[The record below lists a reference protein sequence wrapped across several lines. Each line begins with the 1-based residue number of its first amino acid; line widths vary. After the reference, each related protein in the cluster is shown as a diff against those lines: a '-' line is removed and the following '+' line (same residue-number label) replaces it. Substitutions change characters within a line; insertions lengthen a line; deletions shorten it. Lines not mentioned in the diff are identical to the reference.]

1 MSAPMHGDRL
11 PDLLAQAKRER
22 LFGKLVFEFNDGD
35 VKLIRKEL
43 TYKVNHSREEDN
55 SDARATT
62 DGR

>member
-1 MSAPMHGDRL
+1 MSTLVHGDRL

-35 VKLIRKEL
+35 VKLVRKEL

>member
-1 MSAPMHGDRL
+1 MHGDRL

-43 TYKVNHSREEDN
+43 TYKVNHSREEDH
-55 SDARATT
+55 SDAT
-62 DGR
+62 GRPRSE